1 MKHLFTKVSKIFG
14 GGVKSDPPKQGTEH
28 GNPKHK
34 PKNLIHDHNG
44 WIRTVTLLVV
54 FALIWGQ
61 VPVSGSVTDNMPSVI
76 QRILGIRE
84 DTVADSFE
92 GASTNAKIN
101 YMEKQMVALQSS
113 VEQIK
118 GQNSAYSLYCFIQRA
133 DTRYEGCE
141 LTLTSGSGNQVA
153 TGNLHLDKKLN
164 KYVANIYSN
173 FNGNCTLQ
181 YGSVKESINL
191 GATGQ
196 EHQLKPYISDLTVW
210 IDSNNS
216 AYAGRSVV
224 LKDSGGGTVQSAE
237 LKLVGGHYEA
247 TMTAYAN
254 GNYTIAYPYVA
265 SSKILNLTT
274 GVTLNGSA
282 KRQQL
287 FGDLQ
292 QMTVADIQA
301 CCKAGAITSI
311 AKVGDTF
318 SDGTYTYTIIGINQ
332 DKPSDASGN
341 ALSKNQY
348 GDVLT
353 VMPLGAPKGATNG
366 QPVTMK
372 ASATPWGVSYAQM
385 NSDGSSF
392 GSWASSQMR
401 STTMPQY
408 LAKLPQAT
416 QNAIGYVQK
425 VTGTWNGNSTSGG
438 SNSVTGDKCFLLSG
452 KEIFGGSGASNGS
465 QCTTNEANATF
476 QYQYFQSIATSA
488 ESRNINNS
496 VDYQWWLRSPDY
508 GFDNRVFCYVHAGRS
523 SSISASVS
531 SGVFP
536 AFCIY

>member
-1 MKHLFTKVSKIFG
+1 MKGDTILCLKNTTNISG
-14 GGVKSDPPKQGTEH
+14 GGGKIPSEIKSQSKSH
-28 GNPKHK
+28 
-34 PKNLIHDHNG
+34 KNLIHDHKG

-118 GQNSAYSLYCFIQRA
+118 GQNSAYSLYCFIQSA

-141 LTLTSGSGNQVA
+141 LTLTSGSGNQAA

-210 IDSNNS
+210 VDSNNS

-292 QMTVADIQA
+292 QMTIADIQA

-341 ALSKNQY
+341 ALNKSQY

-366 QPVTMK
+366 QPVTMN
-372 ASATPWGVSYAQM
+372 AGATPFGVNYAQM
-385 NSDGSSF
+385 NSWDTNS
-392 GSWASSQMR
+392 GSWAASQMR

-425 VTGTWNGNSTSGG
+425 VTGTYDGGSTSGG
-438 SNSVTGDKCFLLSG
+438 SNSVTGDKCFLLSD
-452 KEIFGGSGASNGS
+452 KEIFGGSGAGNGS
-465 QCTTNEANATF
+465 YCTTNEANATF
-476 QYQYFQSIATSA
+476 QYQYFANIATTPA
-488 ESRNINNS
+488 SRNINSSAN
-496 VDYQWWLRSPDY
+496 QWLWLRSPGYSYGDY
-508 GFDNRVFCYVHAGRS
+508 FCIVYAG
-523 SSISASVS
+523 S
-531 SGVFP
+531 SGINNASYHYGVFA